1 MRTYSNACIETYHDF
16 MFWGFHRFRIFN
28 RYITFMSK
36 KGYIFFHHHFLS
48 KTDITFHFVGKK
60 KEKIDETKSLS
71 VIVSRLFE
79 VKLLLSSKEALV
91 WEDHSFGYSS
101 SSHHWRQIYRFSRNL
116 PCLQQRKDGSGGGRK
131 GWRPKDQMI
140 LFVYVCPTLPK
151 GTFDLE

>member
-1 MRTYSNACIETYHDF
+1 MKTYSYACIETYHDF
-16 MFWGFHRFRIFN
+16 TSWGFVGFA
-28 RYITFMSK
+28 S
-36 KGYIFFHHHFLS
+36 S
-48 KTDITFHFVGKK
+48 TDILHSCPRKDISFSIIISCRKQILLSISLEKRRKK
-60 KEKIDETKSLS
+60 LMRLKASAL
-71 VIVSRLFE
+71 VSRLFE

-151 GTFDLE
+151 GIFDLE